1 MRPLILTIVI
11 FSSLS
16 VFGQDTNL
24 RPGSEELDELYLLAM
39 AYRIDLALQ
48 SGLIYFENTENTER
62 IKDRPELYFR
72 FYSRDEL
79 TRKALKAKKT
89 ITAMRVVHS
98 IISKDTVDFNFG
110 KVFINAKRRI
120 HFDNGLR
127 FVKSNFSVACGG
139 TIGNSP
145 DMRFV
150 YDEKANEWKI
160 IINRF
165 IRNVESKITT
175 ANKLY
180 MAGGG

>member
-1 MRPLILTIVI
+1 MRALILTI
-11 FSSLS
+11 S
-16 VFGQDTNL
+16 VFLSWPALGQDINVRLEST
-24 RPGSEELDELYLLAM
+24 ELDDLYILAM
-39 AYRIDLALQ
+39 SYRIDLALQ
-48 SGLIYFENTENTER
+48 RGPFYFENTENTER

-79 TRKALKAKKT
+79 TRIALKKKRT
-89 ITAMRVVHS
+89 ITAIRVVHN

-110 KVFINAKRRI
+110 KVDVNAKRKI
-120 HFDNGLR
+120 HFNKGLR

-139 TIGNSP
+139 TSGYSP

-165 IRNVESKITT
+165 IGIDE
-175 ANKLY
+175 
-180 MAGGG
+180 